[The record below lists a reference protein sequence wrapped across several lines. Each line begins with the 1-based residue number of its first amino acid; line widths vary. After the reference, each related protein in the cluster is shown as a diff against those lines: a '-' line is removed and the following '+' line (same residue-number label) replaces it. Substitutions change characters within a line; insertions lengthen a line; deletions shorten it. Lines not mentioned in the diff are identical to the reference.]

1 MKVVVKPVEMI
12 AWFENGGNINPVKF
26 RVEGDNDILKVVKIG
41 KVLKR
46 SKEKIAGNNMLIFTC
61 SSVVNGIEKIYE
73 LKYDID
79 KFKWYLFKI

>member
-26 RVEGDNDILKVVKIG
+26 RIEGDNNILQVVKIG

-46 SKEKIAGNNMLIFTC
+46 SKEKIAGNNMFIFTC

-73 LKYDID
+73 LKYDVD
-79 KFKWYLFKI
+79 KCKWYLFKI